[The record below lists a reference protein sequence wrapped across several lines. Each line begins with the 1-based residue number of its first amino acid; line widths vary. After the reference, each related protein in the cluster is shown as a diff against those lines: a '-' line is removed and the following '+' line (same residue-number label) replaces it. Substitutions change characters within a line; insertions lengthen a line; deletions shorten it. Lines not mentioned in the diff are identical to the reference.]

1 VLRLRRDGRSPVTL
15 AWSDATSPDER
26 AGMLREVSVSPP
38 WALQGIAAAPSA
50 GHSVGYP
57 RERRRSDRRV
67 SLSVISGLLR
77 AVDCVVVFMA
87 SWLAFVLHIADT
99 GDSPSSYILLGLV
112 GSFLAGNALQF
123 AGAYQLS
130 AIREPLSGLGGSIQA
145 VVAVALIF
153 IVIGFFTQ
161 TSIAWSRLWAGLW
174 FVLTIAGLT
183 GARAGL
189 LILTRRWAENG
200 SLRRNVAVVG
210 AGAEAERLLAHIASI
225 NDPTVRIV
233 GVFDNRAT
241 RVPKAVAGHPVR
253 GRVADLREFTKVMP
267 VDEVI
272 VTIPW
277 TAEDSLVFIF
287 SQLRCLPVDVR
298 LAPGPIGYRL
308 LSRPVSHLAQLP
320 LLHVADRPLDDWG
333 RMLKWLEDRILGS
346 LILLLI
352 ALPMALIALAIKL
365 DSPGPV
371 LFRQKRYGLN
381 NQLIEVLKF
390 RTMCSDLCDPNGVV
404 STKMNDARL
413 TRVGKFL
420 RRASLDELPQFI
432 NVLRGEM
439 SIVGPRP
446 HATQTKAGDKLLE
459 EVVAEYGVRHKV
471 KPGIT
476 GWAQINGWRGTIDSI
491 EKLRNRVEF
500 DIYYLENW
508 SLLFDLKIIALTPLK
523 GFIGKEAY

>member
-1 VLRLRRDGRSPVTL
+1 
-15 AWSDATSPDER
+15 
-26 AGMLREVSVSPP
+26 MLRGASVSPP
-38 WALQGIAAAPSA
+38 WALEGAAAAFSA
-50 GHSVGYP
+50 GRSAEYRP
-57 RERRRSDRRV
+57 ERRRSDRRV
-67 SLSVISGLLR
+67 SLSVIAGLLR
-77 AVDCVVVFMA
+77 AVDCAVVLMA
-87 SWLAFVLHIADT
+87 SWLAFVLSLAD
-99 GDSPSSYILLGLV
+99 SAASASSYILLGLV
-112 GSFLAGNALQF
+112 GSFLAGNALQLT
-123 AGAYQLS
+123 GAYQLS

-161 TSIAWSRLWAGLW
+161 TSVAWSRLWAGLW
-174 FVLTIAGLT
+174 FVFTIAGLT
-183 GARAGL
+183 GERAGL
-189 LILTRRWAENG
+189 LMLTRRWAENG
-200 SLRRNVAVVG
+200 CLRRNVAVVG
-210 AGAEAERLLAHIASI
+210 AGAEAERLLAHIAGTG
-225 NDPTVRIV
+225 DPTVRVV

-241 RVPKAVAGHPVR
+241 RVPKAVVGHPVR
-253 GRVADLREFTKVMP
+253 GRVADLREFTKVIP

-272 VTIPW
+272 VAIPW
-277 TAEDSLVFIF
+277 TAEDSLVSIF

-346 LILLLI
+346 LILLVI

-390 RTMCSDLCDPNGVV
+390 RTMCADLCDPNGVV

>member
-1 VLRLRRDGRSPVTL
+1 
-15 AWSDATSPDER
+15 
-26 AGMLREVSVSPP
+26 MLRGASVRAP
-38 WALQGIAAAPSA
+38 WALEGVAAAPSA
-50 GHSVGYP
+50 GRAVEYRP
-57 RERRRSDRRV
+57 ARRRSDRRV
-67 SLSVISGLLR
+67 SLSVIAGLLR
-77 AVDCVVVFMA
+77 AVDCALVLMA
-87 SWLAFVLHIADT
+87 SWLAFVLSLT
-99 GDSPSSYILLGLV
+99 DSAASASSYILLGLI

-130 AIREPLSGLGGSIQA
+130 AIRDPLSGLGGSMQA

-161 TSIAWSRLWAGLW
+161 TSLAWSRLWAGLW
-174 FVLTIAGLT
+174 FVFTITGLT
-183 GARAGL
+183 GMRAGL
-189 LILTRRWAENG
+189 LVLTRRWAENG

-210 AGAEAERLLAHIASI
+210 AGAEAERLLAHIAGTG
-225 NDPTVRIV
+225 DPTVRIV

-253 GRVADLREFTKVMP
+253 GRVADLAEFIKVMP

-272 VTIPW
+272 VAIPW
-277 TAEDSLVFIF
+277 TAEDSLVGIF
-287 SQLRCLPVDVR
+287 SQLRYLPVDVR

-333 RMLKWLEDRILGS
+333 HMLKWLEDRILGS

-390 RTMCSDLCDPNGVV
+390 RTMHDGLCDQNGVV
-404 STKMNDARL
+404 STQINDARL

-476 GWAQINGWRGTIDSI
+476 GWAQINGWRGTLDSV

-508 SLLFDLKIIALTPLK
+508 SLMFDLRIIALTIFK
-523 GFIGKEAY
+523 GFTGKNAY

>member
-1 VLRLRRDGRSPVTL
+1 
-15 AWSDATSPDER
+15 
-26 AGMLREVSVSPP
+26 M
-38 WALQGIAAAPSA
+38 
-50 GHSVGYP
+50 
-57 RERRRSDRRV
+57 

-77 AVDCVVVFMA
+77 AVDCVIVFMA
-87 SWLAFVLHIADT
+87 SWLAFVPSLADS
-99 GDSPSSYILLGLV
+99 GAAASSYILLGLV
-112 GSFLAGNALQF
+112 GSFLAGNALQI
-123 AGAYQLS
+123 AGAYRLS
-130 AIREPLSGLGGSIQA
+130 AIRDPLSGLGGLIRA

-153 IVIGFFTQ
+153 IVIGFLTQ
-161 TSIAWSRLWAGLW
+161 TSVAWSRLWAGLW
-174 FVLTIAGLT
+174 FVFTITGLT

-210 AGAEAERLLAHIASI
+210 AGAEAERLLAHIASTG
-225 NDPTVRIV
+225 DPTVRIV

-241 RVPKAVAGHPVR
+241 RVPKAVVGHPVR
-253 GRVADLREFTKVMP
+253 GRVADLREFTKAMP

-272 VTIPW
+272 VAIPW
-277 TAEDSLVFIF
+277 TAEESLVSIF
-287 SQLRCLPVDVR
+287 SQLRCLPIDVR

-333 RMLKWLEDRILGS
+333 RMLKWLEDRLLGS

-352 ALPMALIALAIKL
+352 APLMALIALAVKL

-371 LFRQKRYGLN
+371 LFRQKRFGLN
-381 NQLIEVLKF
+381 NELIEVLKF
-390 RTMCSDLCDPNGVV
+390 RTMRNDRCDQDGVV
-404 STKMNDARL
+404 STQMDDARL
-413 TRVGKFL
+413 TRVGAFL
-420 RRASLDELPQFI
+420 RRTSLDELPQFI

-459 EVVAEYGVRHKV
+459 EVVAEYRVRHKV

-476 GWAQINGWRGTIDSI
+476 GWAQINGWRGTIDSV

>member
-1 VLRLRRDGRSPVTL
+1 
-15 AWSDATSPDER
+15 
-26 AGMLREVSVSPP
+26 MLREVAVSPP
-38 WALQGIAAAPSA
+38 WALQGAAAAPSA
-50 GHSVGYP
+50 GRSVEYP
-57 RERRRSDRRV
+57 LERRRRDRRV

-87 SWLAFVLHIADT
+87 SWLAFVLYVTDT
-99 GDSPSSYILLGLV
+99 GAAASSYILLGMV

-123 AGAYQLS
+123 AGAYRLS
-130 AIREPLSGLGGSIQA
+130 AIRDPLSGLGGSIQA

-161 TSIAWSRLWAGLW
+161 TSVAWSRLWAGLW

-189 LILTRRWAENG
+189 LILTRRWADNG

-210 AGAEAERLLAHIASI
+210 AGAEAERLLAHIAGTG
-225 NDPTVRIV
+225 DPTVRIV

-241 RVPKAVAGHPVR
+241 RVPKAVVGHPVR
-253 GRVADLREFTKVMP
+253 GRVADLAEFIKVMP

-272 VTIPW
+272 VAIPW
-277 TAEDSLVFIF
+277 TAEDSLVGIF
-287 SQLRCLPVDVR
+287 SQLRYLPVDVR

-352 ALPMALIALAIKL
+352 ALPMGLIALAIKL

-390 RTMCSDLCDPNGVV
+390 RTMCSDLCDQNGVV
-404 STKMNDARL
+404 STTMNDARL

-446 HATQTKAGDKLLE
+446 HATQTRAGDKLLE

-508 SLLFDLKIIALTPLK
+508 SLMFDLKIIALTPFK
-523 GFIGKEAY
+523 GLIGRGAY

>member
-1 VLRLRRDGRSPVTL
+1 
-15 AWSDATSPDER
+15 
-26 AGMLREVSVSPP
+26 MLRGASVRAP
-38 WALQGIAAAPSA
+38 WALEGVAAAPSA
-50 GHSVGYP
+50 GRAVEYRP
-57 RERRRSDRRV
+57 ARRRSDRRV
-67 SLSVISGLLR
+67 SLSVIAGLLR
-77 AVDCVVVFMA
+77 AVDCALVLMA
-87 SWLAFVLHIADT
+87 SWLAFVLSLT
-99 GDSPSSYILLGLV
+99 DSAASASSYILLGLI

-130 AIREPLSGLGGSIQA
+130 AIRDPLSGLGGSMQA

-161 TSIAWSRLWAGLW
+161 TSLAWSRLWAGLW
-174 FVLTIAGLT
+174 FVFTITGLT
-183 GARAGL
+183 GMRAGL
-189 LILTRRWAENG
+189 LVLTRRWAENG

-210 AGAEAERLLAHIASI
+210 AGAEAERLLAHIAGTG
-225 NDPTVRIV
+225 DPTVRIV

-253 GRVADLREFTKVMP
+253 GRVADLAEFIKVMP

-272 VTIPW
+272 VAIPW
-277 TAEDSLVFIF
+277 TAEDSLVGIF
-287 SQLRCLPVDVR
+287 SQLRYLPVDVR

-352 ALPMALIALAIKL
+352 ALPMTLIALAIKL

-390 RTMCSDLCDPNGVV
+390 RTMHDGLCDQNGVV
-404 STKMNDARL
+404 STQINDARL

-508 SLLFDLKIIALTPLK
+508 SLMFDLKIIALTPFK
-523 GFIGKEAY
+523 GFVGRGAY